1 MKQNGY
7 KPQQHDYISL
17 NLSSIEIAYVL
28 LLLRLR
34 LFEENVCIEER
45 QTCNWSMVRYIL
57 HIR

>member
-28 LLLRLR
+28 L
-34 LFEENVCIEER
+34 C
-45 QTCNWSMVRYIL
+45 
-57 HIR
+57 